1 MGFNLPGEEGKVV
14 PHPYIEVVR
23 HSQSR
28 IYEYGPEDNIGSPMI
43 EMRKKYDDSSL
54 NAAALFKITPPP
66 GVTTNEF
73 VDRAAKAGETLDAM
87 LSEDKVPYIPAIS
100 VDCDTATSA
109 MFQTLGGSLP
119 QFAAMTLEAQ
129 SVGLAENAFT
139 AMGGASI
146 ALTPQS
152 TALTTLLSAQL
163 WSEMQKSS
171 PGPAFGMGSV
181 GVEQLQ
187 RDAHG
192 QWREGQQKLGPV
204 PEAMPGAAP
213 ELRNVS
219 LANDVQVA
227 VDMLRESGGPSLP
240 AVRSLEPWDSK
251 THVGSFVDVGENIV
265 AQHIGKGAYMSYDV
279 AQDLGGVPPPLGR
292 PVEISKDGQA
302 LSIPEISLFRA

>member
-14 PHPYIEVVR
+14 PHPYIEIVR
-23 HSQSR
+23 DGTPQ
-28 IYEYGPEDNIGSPMI
+28 IYEYGPQSYIGSPMI
-43 EMRKKYDDSSL
+43 DMHKQYDDSSR
-54 NAAALFKITPPP
+54 NAAALFKIAPPP
-66 GVTTNEF
+66 GVTMSEF
-73 VDRAAKAGETLDAM
+73 VDRAMEAGQALDTI
-87 LSEDKVPYIPAIS
+87 LSEDKIPYIPAIS

-119 QFAAMTLEAQ
+119 QFAAMTLETQ
-129 SVGLAENAFT
+129 SVGLVENAFT

-152 TALTTLLSAQL
+152 TALTALLSAQL
-163 WSEMQKSS
+163 WSEMQKNS

-213 ELRNVS
+213 EFRRVS
-219 LANDVQVA
+219 LANDVQTA
-227 VDMLRESGGPSLP
+227 VDMLRDSGGPSLP

-251 THVGSFVDVGENIV
+251 SHFGSFVDVGENIV
-265 AQHIGKGAYMSYDV
+265 AQHVGKGAYMSYDV

-302 LSIPEISLFRA
+302 LSVPEISLFRA